1 MPMATPCAR
10 CGVKIPFFSSSNFM
24 NPEGPGSLCADCF
37 QVVSAKAAHEA
48 KEAKR
53 LRGEAAESSRAEQE
67 ELLRKAEKVIVT
79 TTHHIEGHYVAQYLG
94 IESVEYVIGTAL
106 LSEFLSDV
114 SDLLGARSRPF
125 EQKLQKAKQEAMLS
139 LKLLALQKGA
149 NAVIGID
156 LDYTEFSGNRVALIL
171 NGTLVLVKPRPPKA

>member
-1 MPMATPCAR
+1 MATSCAR

-37 QVVSAKAAHEA
+37 QVVSAKAAQEA

-53 LRGEAAESSRAEQE
+53 LRGEAAESSHA

-79 TTHHIEGHYVAQYLG
+79 TTHHVEGHYVAQYLG

-106 LSEFLSDV
+106 FSEFLSDV